1 MKLKFKKWKML
12 VAIIAIAVI
21 AFAGFK
27 IKKNNSNKPSGVQ
40 VTTFP
45 VEKGNIEQVLE
56 TTAPL
61 TGTES
66 IDVVSKLHYKITE
79 INVKE
84 GDKVTKDQIIARLDT
99 ESLQKDIKQLQD
111 SMELL
116 KIQLNEAKNSTNN
129 SYELAKSQLDENI
142 ANKQKE
148 YEKAISVMNEAER
161 KLKNIQTLFDSG
173 IETAE
178 NVKLAQ
184 VEYDNAKREVENYN
198 AVNGQIVATASE
210 LQNLENVSDVSNIE
224 SMEKNIEI
232 AQRNIERK
240 KEELSECNIKSGI
253 DGTVTRV
260 NSKVGRFAD
269 DTENSKP
276 MFVIENIDR
285 LQMKVNVSEYDIS
298 KIKEGQKVTI
308 SADILGEETVE
319 GVVSRISPTGEEK
332 SGTTERVIPIV
343 IDITGQN
350 DKLIAGINAKAKIHI
365 NESIDT
371 LYVPLECVHD
381 DGEGKYS
388 IYRVN
393 EENKIEIIP
402 VELGVENDVN
412 IEIKG
417 EGIDVGNKII
427 MSPDPTTMTEGTV
440 VSVSQ

>member
-1 MKLKFKKWKML
+1 MKLKFKKWKIL
-12 VAIIAIAVI
+12 IAIVLIAVI

-27 IKKNNSNKPSGVQ
+27 IKRNDNAPKGIQ

-111 SMELL
+111 NVELL
-116 KIQLNEAKNSTNN
+116 QIQLNEAKNSTNN

-148 YEKAISVMNEAER
+148 YEKAVSVMNEAER
-161 KLKNIQTLFDSG
+161 KLKNVQTLFDGG

-184 VEYDNAKREVENYN
+184 LEYDNAKREVENYN

-210 LQNLENVSDVSNIE
+210 LQNLENISDVSNIE

-240 KEELSECNIKSGI
+240 KEELAECNIKSGI
-253 DGTVTRV
+253 NGTVTRV

-298 KIKEGQKVTI
+298 KIKEGQKVTV
-308 SADILGEETVE
+308 SAEVLGEETVE

-371 LYVPLECVHD
+371 LYVPLECIHD
-381 DGEGKYS
+381 DGDGKYS

-440 VSVSQ
+440 VMVEQ

>member
-1 MKLKFKKWKML
+1 MKLKFKKWKIL
-12 VAIIAIAVI
+12 IAIILIAVI

-27 IKKNNSNKPSGVQ
+27 IKNNDNTPKGIQ

-111 SMELL
+111 NVELL
-116 KIQLNEAKNSTNN
+116 QIQLNEAKNSTNN

-148 YEKAISVMNEAER
+148 YEKAVSVMNEAER
-161 KLKNIQTLFDSG
+161 KLKNVQTLFDGG

-184 VEYDNAKREVENYN
+184 LEYDNAKREVENYN

-210 LQNLENVSDVSNIE
+210 LQNLENISDVSNIE

-253 DGTVTRV
+253 NGTVTRV

-298 KIKEGQKVTI
+298 KIKEGQKVTVG
-308 SADILGEETVE
+308 AEVLGEETVE

-371 LYVPLECVHD
+371 LYVPLECIHD
-381 DGEGKYS
+381 DGDGKYS

-440 VSVSQ
+440 VMVEQ

>member
-1 MKLKFKKWKML
+1 MKLKFKKWKIL
-12 VAIIAIAVI
+12 IAIVLIAVI
-21 AFAGFK
+21 VFAGFK
-27 IKKNNSNKPSGVQ
+27 IKRNDNAPKGIQ

-111 SMELL
+111 NVELL
-116 KIQLNEAKNSTNN
+116 QIQLNEAKNSTNN
-129 SYELAKSQLDENI
+129 SYELAKNQLDENI

-148 YEKAISVMNEAER
+148 YEKAVSVMNEAER
-161 KLKNIQTLFDSG
+161 KLKNVQTLFDGG

-184 VEYDNAKREVENYN
+184 LEYDNAKREVENYN

-210 LQNLENVSDVSNIE
+210 LQNLENMSDVSNIE

-253 DGTVTRV
+253 NGTVTRV

-298 KIKEGQKVTI
+298 KIKEGQKVTV
-308 SADILGEETVE
+308 SAEVLGEETVE

-371 LYVPLECVHD
+371 LYVPLECIHD
-381 DGEGKYS
+381 DGDGRYS

-440 VSVSQ
+440 VMVEQ

>member
-1 MKLKFKKWKML
+1 MKLKFKKWKIL
-12 VAIIAIAVI
+12 IAIVLIAVI
-21 AFAGFK
+21 VFAGFK
-27 IKKNNSNKPSGVQ
+27 IKRNDNAPKGIQ

-111 SMELL
+111 NVELL
-116 KIQLNEAKNSTNN
+116 QIQLNEAKNSTNN

-148 YEKAISVMNEAER
+148 YEKAVSVMNEAER
-161 KLKNIQTLFDSG
+161 KLKNVQTLFDGG

-184 VEYDNAKREVENYN
+184 LEYDNAKREVENYN
-198 AVNGQIVATASE
+198 AVNGQIVATTSE
-210 LQNLENVSDVSNIE
+210 LQNLENISDVSNIE

-253 DGTVTRV
+253 NGTVTRV

-298 KIKEGQKVTI
+298 KIKEGQKVTV
-308 SADILGEETVE
+308 SAEVLGEETVE

-371 LYVPLECVHD
+371 LYVPLECIHD
-381 DGEGKYS
+381 DGDGKYS

-440 VSVSQ
+440 VMVEQ

>member
-1 MKLKFKKWKML
+1 MKLKFKKWKII
-12 VAIIAIAVI
+12 VAIIAIGAI
-21 AFAGFK
+21 AFAGFR
-27 IKKNNSNKPSGVQ
+27 IKNNNKTPNDIK

-56 TTAPL
+56 LTAPL

-66 IDVVSKLHYKITE
+66 VDVVSKLHYKITE
-79 INVKE
+79 INIKE

-116 KIQLNEAKNSTNN
+116 KIQLDEAKSSANN

-142 ANKQKE
+142 ANKQKD
-148 YEKAISVMNEAER
+148 YEKAVSVMNEAER
-161 KLKNIQTLFDSG
+161 KLKNVQTLFDSG

-184 VEYDNAKREVENYN
+184 LEYDNAKREVENYN

-210 LQNLENVSDVSNIE
+210 LQNLENISDVSNIE

-232 AQRNIERK
+232 AKRNIERK
-240 KEELSECNIKSGI
+240 KEELLECNIKSGI

-276 MFVIENIDR
+276 MFVIENIDK

-298 KIKEGQKVTI
+298 KIKEGQKVTV
-308 SADILGEETVE
+308 SADILKEETVE
-319 GVVSRISPTGEEK
+319 GIVSRISPTGEEK

-365 NESIDT
+365 NESADT
-371 LYVPLECVHD
+371 YYVPLECVHD
-381 DGEGKYS
+381 DGNGKYS
-388 IYRVN
+388 VYRVS

-402 VELGVENDVN
+402 VEIGVENDVN

-417 EGIDVGNKII
+417 EGIDAGNKII
-427 MSPDPTTMTEGTV
+427 MSPDPIAMTEGTV
-440 VSVSQ
+440 VMTEQ

>member
-1 MKLKFKKWKML
+1 MKLKFKKWKIL
-12 VAIIAIAVI
+12 IAIILIAVI

-27 IKKNNSNKPSGVQ
+27 IKNNDNTPKGIQ

-111 SMELL
+111 NVELL
-116 KIQLNEAKNSTNN
+116 QIQLNEAKNSTNN

-148 YEKAISVMNEAER
+148 YEKAVSVMNEAER
-161 KLKNIQTLFDSG
+161 KLKNVQTLFDGG

-184 VEYDNAKREVENYN
+184 LEYDNAKREVENYN
-198 AVNGQIVATASE
+198 AVNGQIVATTSE
-210 LQNLENVSDVSNIE
+210 LQNLENISDVSNIE

-253 DGTVTRV
+253 NGTVTRV

-298 KIKEGQKVTI
+298 KIKEGQKVTV
-308 SADILGEETVE
+308 SAEVLGEETVE

-371 LYVPLECVHD
+371 LYVPLECIHD
-381 DGEGKYS
+381 DGDGKYS

-440 VSVSQ
+440 VMVEQ

>member
-1 MKLKFKKWKML
+1 MKLKFKKWKIL
-12 VAIIAIAVI
+12 IAIVLIAVI
-21 AFAGFK
+21 VFAGFK
-27 IKKNNSNKPSGVQ
+27 IKRNDNAPKGIQ

-111 SMELL
+111 NVELL
-116 KIQLNEAKNSTNN
+116 QIQLNEAKNSTNN

-148 YEKAISVMNEAER
+148 YEKAVSVMNEAER
-161 KLKNIQTLFDSG
+161 KLKNVQTLFDGG

-184 VEYDNAKREVENYN
+184 LEYDNAKREVENYN

-210 LQNLENVSDVSNIE
+210 LQNLENISDVSNIE

-253 DGTVTRV
+253 NGTVTRV

-298 KIKEGQKVTI
+298 KIKEGQKVTV
-308 SADILGEETVE
+308 SAEVLGEETVE

-371 LYVPLECVHD
+371 LYVPLECIHD
-381 DGEGKYS
+381 DGDGKYS

-402 VELGVENDVN
+402 IELGVENDVN

-440 VSVSQ
+440 VMVEQ

>member
-1 MKLKFKKWKML
+1 MKLKFKKWKIL
-12 VAIIAIAVI
+12 IAIVLIAVI
-21 AFAGFK
+21 VFAGFK
-27 IKKNNSNKPSGVQ
+27 IKRNDNAPKGIQ

-111 SMELL
+111 NVELL
-116 KIQLNEAKNSTNN
+116 QIQLNEAKNSTNN

-148 YEKAISVMNEAER
+148 YEKAVSVMNEAER
-161 KLKNIQTLFDSG
+161 KLKNVQTLFDGG

-184 VEYDNAKREVENYN
+184 LEYDNAKREVENYN

-210 LQNLENVSDVSNIE
+210 LQNLENISGVSNIE

-253 DGTVTRV
+253 NGTVTRV

-298 KIKEGQKVTI
+298 KIKEGQKVTV
-308 SADILGEETVE
+308 SAEVLGEETVE

-371 LYVPLECVHD
+371 LYVPLECIHD
-381 DGEGKYS
+381 DGDGKYS

-440 VSVSQ
+440 VMVEQ

>member
-27 IKKNNSNKPSGVQ
+27 IKKNNNKPSGVQ

-417 EGIDVGNKII
+417 EGIDLGNKII

>member
-1 MKLKFKKWKML
+1 MKLKFKKWKIL
-12 VAIIAIAVI
+12 IAIVLIAVI
-21 AFAGFK
+21 VFAGFK
-27 IKKNNSNKPSGVQ
+27 IKRNDNAPKGIQ

-111 SMELL
+111 NVELL
-116 KIQLNEAKNSTNN
+116 QIQLNEAKNSTNN
-129 SYELAKSQLDENI
+129 SYELAKNQLDENI

-148 YEKAISVMNEAER
+148 YEKAVSVMNEAER
-161 KLKNIQTLFDSG
+161 KLKNVQTLFDGG

-184 VEYDNAKREVENYN
+184 LEYDNAKREVENYN
-198 AVNGQIVATASE
+198 AVNGQIVATTSE
-210 LQNLENVSDVSNIE
+210 LQNLENMSDVSNIE

-240 KEELSECNIKSGI
+240 KEELSECNIKSDI
-253 DGTVTRV
+253 NGTVTRV

-298 KIKEGQKVTI
+298 KIKEGQKVTV
-308 SADILGEETVE
+308 SAEVLGEETVE

-371 LYVPLECVHD
+371 LYVPLECIHD
-381 DGEGKYS
+381 DGDGRYS

-440 VSVSQ
+440 VMVEQ

>member
-1 MKLKFKKWKML
+1 MKLKFKKWKIL
-12 VAIIAIAVI
+12 IAIVLIAVI
-21 AFAGFK
+21 VFAGFK
-27 IKKNNSNKPSGVQ
+27 IKRNDNAPKGIQ

-111 SMELL
+111 NVELL
-116 KIQLNEAKNSTNN
+116 QIQLNEAKNSTNN

-148 YEKAISVMNEAER
+148 YEKAVSVMNEAER
-161 KLKNIQTLFDSG
+161 KLKNVQTLFDGG

-184 VEYDNAKREVENYN
+184 LEYDNAKREVENYN

-210 LQNLENVSDVSNIE
+210 LQNLENISDVSNIE

-253 DGTVTRV
+253 NGTVTRV

-298 KIKEGQKVTI
+298 KIKEGQKVTV
-308 SADILGEETVE
+308 SAEVLGEETVE

-371 LYVPLECVHD
+371 LYVPLECIHD
-381 DGEGKYS
+381 DGDGKYS

-393 EENKIEIIP
+393 EENKIEIIS

-440 VSVSQ
+440 VMVEQ

>member
-1 MKLKFKKWKML
+1 MKLKFKKWKIL
-12 VAIIAIAVI
+12 IAIVLIAVI
-21 AFAGFK
+21 VFAGFK
-27 IKKNNSNKPSGVQ
+27 IKRNDNAPKGIQ

-111 SMELL
+111 NVELL
-116 KIQLNEAKNSTNN
+116 QIQLNEAKNSTNN

-148 YEKAISVMNEAER
+148 YEKAVSVMNEAER
-161 KLKNIQTLFDSG
+161 KLKNVQTLFDGG

-184 VEYDNAKREVENYN
+184 LEYDNAKREVENYN

-210 LQNLENVSDVSNIE
+210 LQNLENISGVSNIE

-253 DGTVTRV
+253 NGTVTRV

-298 KIKEGQKVTI
+298 KIKEGQKVTV
-308 SADILGEETVE
+308 SAEVLGEETVE

-371 LYVPLECVHD
+371 LYVPLECIHD
-381 DGEGKYS
+381 DGDGKYS

-393 EENKIEIIP
+393 EENKIEIIS

-440 VSVSQ
+440 VMVEQ

>member
-1 MKLKFKKWKML
+1 MKLKFKKWKIL
-12 VAIIAIAVI
+12 IAIVLIAVI
-21 AFAGFK
+21 VFAGFK
-27 IKKNNSNKPSGVQ
+27 IKRNDNAPKGIQ

-111 SMELL
+111 NVELL
-116 KIQLNEAKNSTNN
+116 QIQLNEAKNSTNN

-148 YEKAISVMNEAER
+148 YEKAVSVMNEAER
-161 KLKNIQTLFDSG
+161 KLKNVQTLFDGG

-184 VEYDNAKREVENYN
+184 LEYDNAKREVENYN

-210 LQNLENVSDVSNIE
+210 LQNLENISDVSNIE

-253 DGTVTRV
+253 NGTVTRV

-298 KIKEGQKVTI
+298 KIKEGQKVTV
-308 SADILGEETVE
+308 SAEVLGEETVE

-371 LYVPLECVHD
+371 LYVPLECIHD
-381 DGEGKYS
+381 DGDGKYS

-440 VSVSQ
+440 VMVEQ

>member
-1 MKLKFKKWKML
+1 MKLKFKKWKIL
-12 VAIIAIAVI
+12 IAIVLIAVI
-21 AFAGFK
+21 VFAGFK
-27 IKKNNSNKPSGVQ
+27 IKRNDNAPKGIQ

-45 VEKGNIEQVLE
+45 VEKGNIEQILE

-111 SMELL
+111 NVELL
-116 KIQLNEAKNSTNN
+116 QIQLNEAKNSTNN

-148 YEKAISVMNEAER
+148 YEKAVSVMNEAER
-161 KLKNIQTLFDSG
+161 KLKNVQTLFDGG

-184 VEYDNAKREVENYN
+184 LEYDNAKREVENYN

-210 LQNLENVSDVSNIE
+210 LQNLENISDVSNIE

-240 KEELSECNIKSGI
+240 KEELAECNIKSGI
-253 DGTVTRV
+253 NGTVTRV

-298 KIKEGQKVTI
+298 KIKEGQKVTV
-308 SADILGEETVE
+308 SAEVLGEETVE

-371 LYVPLECVHD
+371 LYVPLECIHD
-381 DGEGKYS
+381 DGDGKYS

-440 VSVSQ
+440 VMVEQ

>member
-1 MKLKFKKWKML
+1 MKLKFKKWKIL
-12 VAIIAIAVI
+12 IAIVLIAVI

-27 IKKNNSNKPSGVQ
+27 IKRNDNTPKGIQ

-111 SMELL
+111 NVELL
-116 KIQLNEAKNSTNN
+116 QIQLNEAKNSTNN

-148 YEKAISVMNEAER
+148 YEKAVSVMNEAER
-161 KLKNIQTLFDSG
+161 KLKNVQTLFDGG

-184 VEYDNAKREVENYN
+184 LEYDNAKREVENYN

-210 LQNLENVSDVSNIE
+210 LQNLENISDVSNIE

-253 DGTVTRV
+253 NGTVTRV

-298 KIKEGQKVTI
+298 KIKEGQKVTV
-308 SADILGEETVE
+308 SAEVLGEETVE

-371 LYVPLECVHD
+371 LYVPLECIHD
-381 DGEGKYS
+381 DGDGKYS

-440 VSVSQ
+440 VMVEQ